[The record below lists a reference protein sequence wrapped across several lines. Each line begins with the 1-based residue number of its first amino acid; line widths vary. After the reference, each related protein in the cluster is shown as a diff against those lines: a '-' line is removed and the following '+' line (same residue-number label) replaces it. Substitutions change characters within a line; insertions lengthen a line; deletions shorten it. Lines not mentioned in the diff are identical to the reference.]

1 MSVGLAIFV
10 KTPGRSVVKS
20 RLALG
25 MGQDFALA
33 WHRRSAAAVAA
44 VARDAEQRSIGNNPL
59 RAYWAVAEAAAIV
72 EGDWPGLPNLA
83 QEEGGL
89 GERMARIY
97 SQLYDRHRA
106 GLLIGADA
114 PQVRSNYLIDAAQW
128 LDSEE
133 PRFVIGPARDGGF
146 WLFGGNC
153 PVPMATW
160 TDVVYSRS
168 DTEQR
173 FCAGLA
179 GKGEV
184 WRLPML
190 SDLDQAEDMAFVQR
204 ELDVMVGALPEQRAL
219 ADWLSAQRH
228 SQRVK

>member
-1 MSVGLAIFV
+1 VSVGLAIFV
-10 KTPGRSVVKS
+10 KTPGRSGVKT
-20 RLALG
+20 RLAAG
-25 MGQDFALA
+25 MGDAFALA
-33 WHRRSAAAVAA
+33 WHRRAAAAVAA
-44 VARDAEQRSIGNNPL
+44 VARDAEQRSTAGNPL

-114 PQVRSNYLIDAAQW
+114 PQLRSDYLVNAAQW

-133 PRFVIGPARDGGF
+133 PRLVIGPARDGGF

-153 PVPMATW
+153 PIPMSAW
-160 TDVVYSRS
+160 TDVIYSRS

-179 GKGEV
+179 GKGEL

-190 SDLDQAEDMAFVQR
+190 SDLDRAEDIPFVQAE
-204 ELDVMVGALPEQRAL
+204 LDAMVGALPEQRAIG
-219 ADWLSAQRH
+219 DWLSTQSH
-228 SQRVK
+228 SQKVE